1 DNTWLTRAVD
11 PLEDYEHRVG
21 AWLDFWAQQAPDR
34 IFIVEQTDRGERV
47 IRYAQA
53 RDAALVLA
61 EGMLNYELGPD
72 RPLAILA
79 ANGIDHAL
87 IMLAALYVGIPIAP
101 IAPAYALQTTD
112 YIKLSYAFRLLTPG
126 MVVVAAGVLYVQAIE
141 HALDPAVPV
150 IALRNS
156 SAVPGMRDLASLEG
170 DGRRKDAVTSA
181 AAKVGRETIA
191 KFLFT

>member
-1 DNTWLTRAVD
+1 MMRSVD
-11 PLEDYEHRVG
+11 PLADYEHRVG
-21 AWLDFWAQQAPDR
+21 AWLDFWAKKAPER
-34 IFIVEQTDRGERV
+34 IFIVEQTDRGERAF
-47 IRYAQA
+47 RYGQA
-53 RDAALVLA
+53 REAVLVLA
-61 EGMLNYELGPD
+61 EGMLECGLSSD

-126 MVVVAAGVLYVQAIE
+126 MVVVDDGGLYRQALE

-156 SAVPGMRDLASLEG
+156 SAGRCLGDLGCLRG
-170 DGRRKDAVTSA
+170 DGRGKDAVA
-181 AAKVGRETIA
+181 AAAAQVSGKT
-191 KFLFT
+191 